1 MRSNSEKKGGIAIT
15 IKKNMMNCI
24 NSNRLPACSN
34 QQEMLPGDIPGGF
47 DGLELVVD
55 DLEPGQ
61 NGGCEFVREKVPV
74 IAITTGQ
81 FNVFSL
87 AQSDSGIGKDALDYF
102 TGLLRYVSLR
112 KDETA
117 SVAGKSVAGEMV
129 VIGANSVS
137 IAGQLPLQSYQ
148 RSFNLVFKSLEILAR
163 TADELKVYLALENP
177 ADQLLLSPLELRE
190 LLNELNNPYI
200 GLAFNPSHARQLGW
214 AIDWLGILGRHC
226 MVMRVPLEDS
236 TCLEN
241 NTAWHDVIDE
251 FRRHDPVRPV
261 IYY

>member
-1 MRSNSEKKGGIAIT
+1 
-15 IKKNMMNCI
+15 
-24 NSNRLPACSN
+24 
-34 QQEMLPGDIPGGF
+34 MLPGDIPGGF

-55 DLEPGQ
+55 DLTAGQ
-61 NGGCEFVREKVPV
+61 SDSNDEFAGQPECKHMEEGLPV
-74 IAITTGQ
+74 AALTTGA
-81 FNVFSL
+81 FNLFSL
-87 AQSDSGIGKDALDYF
+87 ANSDGGIQKDALNYF
-102 TGLLRYVSLR
+102 TELLRCVSSH

-117 SVAGKSVAGEMV
+117 SIAGKIV
-129 VIGANSVS
+129 VIGANSVA
-137 IAGQLPLQSYQ
+137 IAEQTPLQSYQ
-148 RSFNLVFKSLEILAR
+148 RSFNLVFKSLEILTR

-190 LLNELNNPYI
+190 LLNAINNPYI
-200 GLAFNPSHARQLGW
+200 GLAFNPSHAQQLGS

-226 MVMRVPLEDS
+226 MVMRVLLEDS